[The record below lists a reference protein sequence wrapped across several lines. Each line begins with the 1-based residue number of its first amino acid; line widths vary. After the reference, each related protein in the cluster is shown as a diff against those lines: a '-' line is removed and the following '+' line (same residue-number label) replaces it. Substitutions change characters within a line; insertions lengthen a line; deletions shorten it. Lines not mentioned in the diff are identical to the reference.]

1 MANKRQ
7 PKAAQ
12 RARLEQERRER
23 AARRKR
29 MAFISAGL
37 AVAVIVAAIV
47 LIAAFSGSGKAS
59 ELQQVSGR
67 PSVDPN
73 SLRGILTG
81 PAPWPNNSAYLA
93 ARLSADALPPLSA
106 TEGVVL
112 HIHQHIDI
120 FIRGHAAQVPAN
132 IGIVTSPSVLFAP
145 IHTHDATGIIHVES
159 PVVRDF
165 SLGEFFD
172 VWGVRFTS
180 TCIGGYCDGG
190 NERLQVFASGKV
202 VTFDPRRLKLIA
214 HEEIV
219 VTFGSPDQIPT
230 PYPITYRFPV
240 GD

>member
-7 PKAAQ
+7 AKSAH
-12 RARLEQERRER
+12 RARLEQQRRQQ

-29 MAFISAGL
+29 TAL
-37 AVAVIVAAIV
+37 IVAGVVVVWVGVA
-47 LIAAFSGSGKAS
+47 LITTLSGSGKPTV
-59 ELQQVSGR
+59 LQQVSGG

-73 SLRGILTG
+73 SLPGILTD
-81 PAPWPNNSAYLA
+81 PAPWPNNSADLA
-93 ARLSADALPPLSA
+93 ARISADGLPPLSA
-106 TEGVVL
+106 TEGLVL
-112 HIHQHIDI
+112 HTHQHVDI
-120 FIRGHAAQVPAN
+120 FIRGQSVQVPVQ

-180 TCIGGYCDGG
+180 MCIGSYCNIG
-190 NERLQVFASGKV
+190 NERLQVFANGKV
-202 VTFDPRRLKLIA
+202 VTFDPRRLKLTS

-219 VTFGSPDQIPT
+219 VTFGTPAQIPT
-230 PYPITYRFPV
+230 PYPIRYQFPA
-240 GD
+240 GL